1 MENIYEPIVWYIVF
15 LFSVTLHEAAHAFIA
30 KKGGDET
37 AYLGG
42 QVSLDPLPHI
52 RRSPFGMVFLPLLS
66 VFLVGWPIGFASAP
80 YDPFWADQY
89 PRRAGYMA
97 LAGPASNFA
106 LVVFAGL
113 SIRLGILFGAFKLP
127 PEIQVSNVAVAA
139 QPGFWSAAAFFIGI
153 VFTLNLVLTVLNM
166 LPIPPLDGSGVL
178 TLLLSENNARKY
190 NAFFRNPMFSMI
202 GILLVWRIFAPIF
215 RVFFRFAISLLYPE
229 ASYIS
234 KY

>member
-1 MENIYEPIVWYIVF
+1 MEKLYEPVVWYIVF

-52 RRSPFGMVFLPLLS
+52 RRSPFGMVVLPLIS

-80 YDPFWADQY
+80 YDPYWADRH
-89 PRRAGYMA
+89 PRRAGFMA
-97 LAGPASNFA
+97 LAGPASNFVLVIIAA
-106 LVVFAGL
+106 LI
-113 SIRLGILFGAFKLP
+113 IRLGLLAGVFKLP
-127 PEIQVSNVAVAA
+127 PTIQISAVATAA
-139 QPGFWSAAAFFIGI
+139 QPSFWSAVAFFVGI

-178 TLLLSENNARKY
+178 TLFLSENNARKF
-190 NAFFRNPMFSMI
+190 NDFFRNPMFSMI
-202 GILLVWRIFAPIF
+202 GILLVWKIFGPIF
-215 RVFFRFAISLLYPE
+215 HVFFRLAISLLYPE
-229 ASYIS
+229 ANYIS
-234 KY
+234 K